1 MKQTL
6 ISDVVRS
13 SFHDG
18 PGIRTVVYFKG
29 CPLKCAWCHNPECIS
44 FDKQILVYKD
54 KCIGCGK
61 CDKGCYSG
69 AKVTCGRYISPEE
82 LAEIIRADKTYF
94 GENGGVT
101 FSGGEPL
108 AHSDYI
114 AKVLDILQDDGIN
127 FAVETSLV
135 YFKPEILSRMQT
147 VMADLKIWDSELHKK
162 YTGSYNDEIKSNF
175 IKLDKLGVSITA
187 RTPLVPE
194 IDQEID
200 KISDFL
206 KKLKN
211 VKKYELLKY
220 HPLGKAK
227 YDALEYKFEHFSV
240 PTEEYFK
247 EMQKYAFDIC

>member
-1 MKQTL
+1 
-6 ISDVVRS
+6 
-13 SFHDG
+13 
-18 PGIRTVVYFKG
+18 
-29 CPLKCAWCHNPECIS
+29 
-44 FDKQILVYKD
+44 
-54 KCIGCGK
+54 
-61 CDKGCYSG
+61 
-69 AKVTCGRYISPEE
+69 
-82 LAEIIRADKTYF
+82 
-94 GENGGVT
+94 
-101 FSGGEPL
+101 
-108 AHSDYI
+108 
-114 AKVLDILQDDGIN
+114 
-127 FAVETSLV
+127 
-135 YFKPEILSRMQT
+135 
-147 VMADLKIWDSELHKK
+147 MADLKIWDSELHKK